1 MSRKFHSLLLRMIRV
16 QALIDREQA
25 RPVPDWM
32 ALGRLKVMRLRL
44 KDRLRNLALRRAMA

>member
-1 MSRKFHSLLLRMIRV
+1 MIHV

-32 ALGRLKVMRLRL
+32 VLGRLKVIRLRL
-44 KDRLRNLALRRAMA
+44 KDRLRNLILRRATA

>member
-1 MSRKFHSLLLRMIRV
+1 MIRV

-32 ALGRLKVMRLRL
+32 ALCRLKVMRLRL